1 MTHVHVIERHT
12 IDSFSMQG
20 KILKMEVTG
29 TSFKMA

>member
-1 MTHVHVIERHT
+1 MTQAHVIERHT
-12 IDSFSMQG
+12 INTFSMQG